1 MISRGLELGENRI
14 LAGMYS
20 PLDVIGGRMLAE
32 AVVAANLVDSAN
44 ASLKLVKFQQAHAT
58 FYKLTHRWRRRFRL
72 SPMPARQPLQPHDVL
87 SALRDRCTSG
97 LREPQVH

>member
-32 AVVAANLVDSAN
+32 AVVAAN

-58 FYKLTHRWRRRFRL
+58 FYKLTHSMATTFPAIAHAGTTATSAARRIVSAQR
-72 SPMPARQPLQPHDVL
+72 PMH
-87 SALRDRCTSG
+87 LR
-97 LREPQVH
+97 VA